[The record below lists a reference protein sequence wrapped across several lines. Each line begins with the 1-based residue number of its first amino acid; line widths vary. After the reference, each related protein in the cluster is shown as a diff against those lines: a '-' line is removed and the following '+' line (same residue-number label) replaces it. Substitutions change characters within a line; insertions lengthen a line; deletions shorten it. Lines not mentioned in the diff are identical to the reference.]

1 MSTTSATLPTP
12 GAGLRLEQVRIPV
25 TGMTCAACQ
34 ARIQRALQR
43 APGVVDASV
52 NLMMQTAA
60 VTFDANVA
68 NPDRLVDIIRQTGY
82 GAELARPDETVL
94 EEQRTRELS
103 DARAYSTL
111 KRKAIVSGVIGAVA
125 MIVSMLPMSM
135 TTDMSAMPS
144 GATMNASE
152 VISQTAFLVRVGL
165 LLASVFVM
173 TWAGR
178 HFYTHAWTALKHG
191 SSDMNTLVALGTG
204 SAFLYSLVA
213 TFAPTL
219 FLSRG
224 VPADVYYEAVIVI
237 LAFVLTGNLFESRA
251 KIQTTQ
257 ALQSLVQLRPKVAR
271 VVRGE
276 HEVDI
281 AIDDVISDDIVVVR
295 PGERIPVDGVV
306 QWGSSTVDEAMLTGE
321 AMPVSKSIGDRVI
334 GGTVNK
340 TGSFRLRV
348 TTVGAGSVL
357 SQIVQL
363 MRDAQ
368 SSRAPIQ
375 RLADRVSSIF
385 VPVILL
391 LAILTFGAWYFLADQ
406 APVVRAF
413 SAAVAV
419 LIIACPCAMGL
430 AVPTAVMV
438 ATGRGA
444 ALGVLI
450 KGGETLQRAGDVTT
464 VVLDKTGTITEG
476 SPKVTDVVWLPHAI
490 NASSAIA
497 NLLHAS
503 DAVGATTASSD
514 ARSARTVLSSASSSS
529 TSARTV
535 VSSASSSPTS
545 APAELSSDKLLALVA
560 AIESV
565 SEHPL
570 AEAVVRY
577 GREQGVTWAAPEA
590 FQSVTGKG
598 AYGIT
603 NNRAIIVGNAAMLA
617 DYAIGVEALAAQ
629 SDTLTSDAK
638 TLVYVAIDGTLAG
651 VIAVA
656 DSIRAT
662 SKQAI
667 EEFHAQGLEVLMLT
681 GDTERTAQAIAREAG
696 IQHVRA
702 GLLPDGK
709 VTEIKRLQ
717 AQGKVVA
724 MIGDGIN
731 DSPALAQADVGMA
744 IGTGADIAVEA
755 ADIVLMRGNL
765 QSAVQA
771 IKLSRRTMR
780 VMKQNL
786 FWAFIYNVIGIP
798 IAAGVLY
805 PAFGLLLSPM
815 IASAAMAFSSVSVVT
830 NSLRLRRVTL

>member
-1 MSTTSATLPTP
+1 MSSNNAVLPTP
-12 GAGLRLEQVRIPV
+12 SAEIHTEQVRIPV

-34 ARIQRALQR
+34 ARVQRALQR

-60 VTFDANVA
+60 VTFDAAVA
-68 NPDRLVDIIRQTGY
+68 SPEQLVEVIRKTGY
-82 GAELARPDETVL
+82 GAELARADESIL
-94 EEQRTRELS
+94 EEQKTREEN
-103 DARAYSTL
+103 DVREYKTL
-111 KRKAIVSGVIGAVA
+111 KLKAIVSIVIGAIA
-125 MIVSMLPMSM
+125 MALSMSPLAMPPE
-135 TTDMSAMPS
+135 MSAMER
-144 GATMNASE
+144 AAMNASGT
-152 VISQTAFLVRVGL
+152 ISGYVFFLRLGL
-165 LLASVFVM
+165 LVASVFVM

-178 HFYTHAWTALKHG
+178 HFYTHAWNAFRHR
-191 SSDMNTLVALGTG
+191 SADMNTLVALGTS
-204 SAFLYSLVA
+204 SAFIYSLVA
-213 TFAPTL
+213 TFAPGVFT
-219 FLSRG
+219 SRG

-237 LAFVLTGNLFESRA
+237 LAFVLTGNVFEARA
-251 KIQTTQ
+251 KTQTTQ

-271 VVRGE
+271 VVRGDA
-276 HEVDI
+276 EVDI
-281 AIDDVISDDIVVVR
+281 AIDDVATDDIVVVR

-306 QWGSSTVDEAMLTGE
+306 LSGSSTVDEAMLTGE
-321 AMPVSKSIGDRVI
+321 AMPVAKQTGDRVI

-340 TGSFRLRV
+340 TGSFRLRA

-391 LAILTFGAWYFLADQ
+391 LAVITFGVWYFAADQ
-406 APVVRAF
+406 APLVRAF
-413 SAAVAV
+413 SSAVAV

-444 ALGVLI
+444 SLGVLI

-476 SPKVTDVVWLPHAI
+476 LPRVTDTLWTRDALRTA
-490 NASSAIA
+490 NATE
-497 NLLHAS
+497 LLS
-503 DAVGATTASSD
+503 
-514 ARSARTVLSSASSSS
+514 
-529 TSARTV
+529 
-535 VSSASSSPTS
+535 
-545 APAELSSDKLLALVA
+545 LVA
-560 AIESV
+560 SLESV

-570 AEAVVRY
+570 AEAVVKQA
-577 GREQGVTWAAPEA
+577 RELGATISAPEA

-598 AYGIT
+598 AYGIV
-603 NNRAIIVGNAAMLA
+603 NNRAVVVGNSAMLA
-617 DYAIGVEALAAQ
+617 DYAIDVAALATSAD
-629 SDTLTSDAK
+629 SFTSDGK
-638 TLVYVAIDGTLAG
+638 TVLYVAIDGELSGALA
-651 VIAVA
+651 VS
-656 DSIRAT
+656 DSIRD
-662 SKQAI
+662 SSRSAI
-667 EEFHAQGLEVLMLT
+667 AELRALGLEVIMLT

-696 IQHVRA
+696 VTTVRA

-709 VTEIKRLQ
+709 VSEIKRLQ
-717 AQGKVVA
+717 QEGKVVA

-755 ADIVLMRGNL
+755 ADVVLMRGNL
-765 QSAVQA
+765 QSAVHA
-771 IKLSRRTMR
+771 IKLSRRTML

-786 FWAFIYNVIGIP
+786 FWAFVYNVIGIP

-830 NSLRLRRVTL
+830 NSLRLRRVAL

>member
-1 MSTTSATLPTP
+1 MSTNSAVLPEPANSTP
-12 GAGLRLEQVRIPV
+12 TEQVRIPV

-34 ARIQRALQR
+34 ARVQRALQR
-43 APGVVDASV
+43 APGVVDANV

-60 VTFDANVA
+60 VTYDAAVA
-68 NPDRLVDIIRQTGY
+68 SPERLVDVIRKTGY
-82 GAELARPDETVL
+82 GAELPRVDETVL
-94 EEQRTRELS
+94 EEQKSRDEN
-103 DARAYSTL
+103 DARKYRSL
-111 KRKAIVSGVIGAVA
+111 KLKAIVSIVIGAIA
-125 MIVSMLPMSM
+125 MIVSMSPLAMSPAM
-135 TTDMSAMPS
+135 SDMARDAMNGS
-144 GATMNASE
+144 DAAAGN
-152 VISQTAFLVRVGL
+152 VFLVHLGL
-165 LLASVFVM
+165 FAASTFVM
-173 TWAGR
+173 LWAGR
-178 HFYTHAWTALKHG
+178 HFYTHAWTAFRHG

-204 SAFLYSLVA
+204 SAYIYSLVA
-213 TFAPTL
+213 TFAPDVFT
-219 FLSRG
+219 SRG

-237 LAFVLTGNLFESRA
+237 LAFVLTGNLFEARA
-251 KIQTTQ
+251 KTQTTQ
-257 ALQSLVQLRPKVAR
+257 ALQSLVQLRPKTAR
-271 VVRGE
+271 VVRNDVE
-276 HEVDI
+276 SDI
-281 AIDDVISDDIVVVR
+281 AIDDVVTDDIVVVR

-306 QWGSSTVDEAMLTGE
+306 HAGTSSVDEAMLTGE
-321 AMPVSKSIGDRVI
+321 AMPVTKNVGDRVI

-340 TGSFRLRV
+340 TGSFRLLA

-391 LAILTFGAWYFLADQ
+391 LTVITFGVWYFAADH
-406 APVVRAF
+406 APMVRAF
-413 SAAVAV
+413 SSAVAV

-444 ALGVLI
+444 SLGVLI
-450 KGGETLQRAGDVTT
+450 KGGETLQRTGDVTT

-476 SPKVTDVVWLPHAI
+476 VPRVTEVQWIVAD
-490 NASSAIA
+490 NAR
-497 NLLHAS
+497 
-503 DAVGATTASSD
+503 DGM
-514 ARSARTVLSSASSSS
+514 LS
-529 TSARTV
+529 
-535 VSSASSSPTS
+535 
-545 APAELSSDKLLALVA
+545 LVA
-560 AIESV
+560 SLESV

-570 AEAVVRY
+570 ADAVVKY
-577 GREQGVTWAAPEA
+577 AREHNANIVAPET

-598 AYGIT
+598 AYGVVT
-603 NNRAIIVGNAAMLA
+603 GRAVVTGNRAMMD
-617 DYAIGVEALAAQ
+617 DYAVHVDE
-629 SDTLTSDAK
+629 LTSTTDAFAQAGK
-638 TLVYVAIDGTLAG
+638 TPLYVAIDGALSG

-656 DSIRAT
+656 DTIRD
-662 SKQAI
+662 SSRSAI
-667 EEFHAQGLEVLMLT
+667 AEFRAMGLDVIMLT
-681 GDTERTAQAIAREAG
+681 GDTERTAQAIANDAG
-696 IQHVRA
+696 ISSVRA

-709 VTEIKRLQ
+709 VAAIKDLQ
-717 AQGKVVA
+717 REGKVVA

-755 ADIVLMRGNL
+755 ADVVLMRGNL

-805 PAFGLLLSPM
+805 PSFGLLLSPM
-815 IASAAMAFSSVSVVT
+815 LASAAMAFSSVSVVT
-830 NSLRLRRVTL
+830 NSLRLRRVAL

>member
-1 MSTTSATLPTP
+1 MTTNSAVLSSPPADTHT
-12 GAGLRLEQVRIPV
+12 EQVRIPV

-34 ARIQRALQR
+34 ARVQRALQR

-60 VTFDANVA
+60 VTFDASVA
-68 NPDRLVDIIRQTGY
+68 SPDQLVEVIRKTGY
-82 GAELARPDETVL
+82 GAELTRADETVL
-94 EEQRTRELS
+94 EEQRTREEN
-103 DARAYSTL
+103 DAREYATL

-125 MIVSMLPMSM
+125 MIVSMSPLAMSPDMATSMSM
-135 TTDMSAMPS
+135 PAGGAM
-144 GATMNASE
+144 ATNA
-152 VISQTAFLVRVGL
+152 VGQTAFPVRIGL
-165 LLASVFVM
+165 LLASLFVM

-178 HFYTHAWTALKHG
+178 HFYIHAWNAFRHG
-191 SSDMNTLVALGTG
+191 SSDMNTLVSVGTG
-204 SAFLYSLVA
+204 SAFMYSLVA
-213 TFAPTL
+213 TFAPNI

-237 LAFVLTGNLFESRA
+237 LAFVLTGNVFEARA
-251 KIQTTQ
+251 KTQTTQ

-271 VVRGE
+271 VVRGDAE
-276 HEVDI
+276 SDI
-281 AIDDVISDDIVVVR
+281 AIDDVVTNDIVVVR
-295 PGERIPVDGVV
+295 PGERVPVDGVV
-306 QWGSSTVDEAMLTGE
+306 HAGSSTVDEAMLTGE
-321 AMPVSKSIGDRVI
+321 AMPVFKQAGDRVI

-340 TGSFRLRV
+340 TGSFRLRA

-391 LAILTFGAWYFLADQ
+391 LAVVTFGVWYFTADQ
-406 APVVRAF
+406 APLVRAF
-413 SAAVAV
+413 SSAVAV

-444 ALGVLI
+444 SLGVLI

-476 SPKVTDVVWLPHAI
+476 APRVTDMKWL
-490 NASSAIA
+490 NAGAV
-497 NLLHAS
+497 S
-503 DAVGATTASSD
+503 DVKT
-514 ARSARTVLSSASSSS
+514 LS
-529 TSARTV
+529 
-535 VSSASSSPTS
+535 
-545 APAELSSDKLLALVA
+545 LVA
-560 AIESV
+560 SLESV

-570 AEAVVRY
+570 ADAVVKHARAL
-577 GREQGVTWAAPEA
+577 GANIVAPEA

-598 AYGIT
+598 AYGIV
-603 NNRAIIVGNAAMLA
+603 NERAVVVGNAAML
-617 DYAIGVEALAAQ
+617 DHYAIDVTPLATLAQ
-629 SDTLTSDAK
+629 EFTTNGK
-638 TLVYVAIDGTLAG
+638 TLLFVAIDGALSG

-656 DSIRAT
+656 DSIRDT
-662 SKQAI
+662 SRSAI
-667 EEFHAQGLEVLMLT
+667 ANFRALGLDVIMLT
-681 GDTERTAQAIAREAG
+681 GDTEVTARAIARDAG
-696 IQHVRA
+696 VTSVRA

-709 VTEIKRLQ
+709 VAEIKRLQ
-717 AQGKVVA
+717 QEGKVVA

-755 ADIVLMRGNL
+755 ADVVLMRGNL

-771 IKLSRRTMR
+771 IKLSRRTML

-786 FWAFIYNVIGIP
+786 FWAFVYNVIGIP

-815 IASAAMAFSSVSVVT
+815 LASAAMAFSSVSVVT
-830 NSLRLRRVTL
+830 NSLRLRRVRL

>member
-1 MSTTSATLPTP
+1 MITSNAVLPSPVPSPDAPT
-12 GAGLRLEQVRIPV
+12 AQVRIPV

-34 ARIQRALQR
+34 ARVQRALQR
-43 APGVVDASV
+43 APGVVDANV

-60 VTFDANVA
+60 VTFDASVA
-68 NPDRLVDIIRQTGY
+68 SPERLVDVIRKTGY
-82 GAELARPDETVL
+82 GAELPRVDETVL
-94 EEQRTRELS
+94 QEQRAREEN
-103 DARAYSTL
+103 DAREYVTL
-111 KRKAIVSGVIGAVA
+111 KRKAIVSGVIGAIA
-125 MIVSMLPMSM
+125 MIVSMSPLAMTGSMSNG
-135 TTDMSAMPS
+135 MSGGMAMAD
-144 GATMNASE
+144 GATMNAAAE
-152 VISQTAFLVRVGL
+152 QTAFLARIGL

-178 HFYTHAWTALKHG
+178 HFYVHAWTAFKHG
-191 SSDMNTLVALGTG
+191 ASDMNTLVAVGTS
-204 SAFLYSLVA
+204 SAFIYSLVA
-213 TFAPTL
+213 TFAPDL

-237 LAFVLTGNLFESRA
+237 LAFVLTGNVFEARA
-251 KIQTTQ
+251 KTQTTQ
-257 ALQSLVQLRPKVAR
+257 ALQGLVQLRPKVAR
-271 VVRGE
+271 VVRD
-276 HEVDI
+276 EVESDI
-281 AIDDVISDDIVVVR
+281 AIDDVVTNDIVVVR
-295 PGERIPVDGVV
+295 PGERIPVDGIVHA
-306 QWGSSTVDEAMLTGE
+306 GSSTVDEAMLTGE
-321 AMPVSKSIGDRVI
+321 AMPVTKQLGDRVI

-340 TGSFRLRV
+340 TGSFRLRA

-391 LAILTFGAWYFLADQ
+391 LAVITFGVWYFAADQ

-413 SAAVAV
+413 SSAVAV

-476 SPKVTDVVWLPHAI
+476 APRVTDVQWIKTESP
-490 NASSAIA
+490 
-497 NLLHAS
+497 
-503 DAVGATTASSD
+503 GATMAD
-514 ARSARTVLSSASSSS
+514 IDLLS
-529 TSARTV
+529 
-535 VSSASSSPTS
+535 
-545 APAELSSDKLLALVA
+545 LVA
-560 AIESV
+560 SLESV

-570 AEAVVRY
+570 ADAVVKHA
-577 GREQGVTWAAPEA
+577 RESGANVLAPDA

-598 AYGIT
+598 AYGVV
-603 NNRAIIVGNAAMLA
+603 NGRAVVVGNATMMD
-617 DYAIGVEALAAQ
+617 DYAIGVSTLADSANA
-629 SDTLTSDAK
+629 LTSNGN
-638 TLVYVAIDGTLAG
+638 TLLYVAIDGALSG

-656 DSIRAT
+656 DSIRDT
-662 SKQAI
+662 SRSAI
-667 EEFHAQGLEVLMLT
+667 AEFRALGLDVVMLT
-681 GDTERTAQAIAREAG
+681 GDTERTARAIARDAG
-696 IQHVRA
+696 IESVRA

-709 VTEIKRLQ
+709 VGEIKRLQ
-717 AQGKVVA
+717 QSGKVVA

-755 ADIVLMRGNL
+755 ADVVLMRGNL

-805 PAFGLLLSPM
+805 PAFGVLLSPM
-815 IASAAMAFSSVSVVT
+815 LASAAMAFSSVSVVT
-830 NSLRLRRVTL
+830 NSLRLRRVAL

>member
-1 MSTTSATLPTP
+1 MSSNNAVLPTP
-12 GAGLRLEQVRIPV
+12 SAEIHTEQVRIPV

-34 ARIQRALQR
+34 ARVQRALQR

-60 VTFDANVA
+60 VTFDAAVA
-68 NPDRLVDIIRQTGY
+68 SPEQLVEVIRKTGY
-82 GAELARPDETVL
+82 GAELARADESIL
-94 EEQRTRELS
+94 EEQKTREEN
-103 DARAYSTL
+103 DAREYKSL
-111 KRKAIVSGVIGAVA
+111 KLKAIVSIVIGAIA
-125 MIVSMLPMSM
+125 MALSMSPLAMPPE
-135 TTDMSAMPS
+135 MSAMER
-144 GATMNASE
+144 AAMNASGT
-152 VISQTAFLVRVGL
+152 ISGNVFFLRLGL
-165 LLASVFVM
+165 LVASVFVM

-178 HFYTHAWTALKHG
+178 HFYTHAWNAFRHR
-191 SSDMNTLVALGTG
+191 SADMNTLVALGTS
-204 SAFLYSLVA
+204 SAFIYSLVA
-213 TFAPTL
+213 TFAPGVFT
-219 FLSRG
+219 SRG

-237 LAFVLTGNLFESRA
+237 LAFVLTGNVFEARA
-251 KIQTTQ
+251 KTQTTQ

-271 VVRGE
+271 VVRGDA
-276 HEVDI
+276 EVDI
-281 AIDDVISDDIVVVR
+281 AIDDVATDDIVVVR

-306 QWGSSTVDEAMLTGE
+306 LSGSSTVDEAMLTGE
-321 AMPVSKSIGDRVI
+321 AMPVAKQTGDRVI

-340 TGSFRLRV
+340 TGSFRLRA

-391 LAILTFGAWYFLADQ
+391 LAVITFGVWYFAADQ
-406 APVVRAF
+406 APLVRAF
-413 SAAVAV
+413 SSAVAV

-444 ALGVLI
+444 SLGVLI

-476 SPKVTDVVWLPHAI
+476 LPRVTDTLWTRDALRTA
-490 NASSAIA
+490 NATE
-497 NLLHAS
+497 LLS
-503 DAVGATTASSD
+503 
-514 ARSARTVLSSASSSS
+514 
-529 TSARTV
+529 
-535 VSSASSSPTS
+535 
-545 APAELSSDKLLALVA
+545 LVA
-560 AIESV
+560 SLESV

-570 AEAVVRY
+570 AEAVVKQA
-577 GREQGVTWAAPEA
+577 RELGATISAPEA

-598 AYGIT
+598 AYGIV
-603 NNRAIIVGNAAMLA
+603 NNRAVVVGNSSMLA
-617 DYAIGVEALAAQ
+617 DYAIDVATLAA
-629 SDTLTSDAK
+629 SADSFTSDGK
-638 TLVYVAIDGTLAG
+638 TVLYVAIDGELSGALA
-651 VIAVA
+651 VS
-656 DSIRAT
+656 DSIRD
-662 SKQAI
+662 SSRSAI
-667 EEFHAQGLEVLMLT
+667 ADLRALGLDVIMLT

-696 IQHVRA
+696 VTTVRA

-709 VTEIKRLQ
+709 VSEIKRLQ
-717 AQGKVVA
+717 QEGKVVA

-755 ADIVLMRGNL
+755 ADVVLMRGNL
-765 QSAVQA
+765 QSAVHA
-771 IKLSRRTMR
+771 IKLSRRTML

-786 FWAFIYNVIGIP
+786 FWAFVYNVIGIP

-830 NSLRLRRVTL
+830 NSLRLRRVAL